1 MYGKSGGS
9 GRSGR
14 ETEMEMEMEMELEL
28 ELGRGRERRLRS
40 CRLWCIRK
48 AGGGNMCV
56 TIMSKFGQWRR
67 RKEASRA
74 ELAEVKV

>member
-14 ETEMEMEMEMELEL
+14 EMEMGMGME
-28 ELGRGRERRLRS
+28 RARERRLRS
-40 CRLWCIRK
+40 CRSWCIRK

-56 TIMSKFGQWRR
+56 TIMSEFGQWRR
-67 RKEASRA
+67 RKKVSRA

>member
-14 ETEMEMEMEMELEL
+14 EMEMEME
-28 ELGRGRERRLRS
+28 RGRERRSRS
-40 CRLWCIRK
+40 CRLWSIRK

-56 TIMSKFGQWRR
+56 TMMSEFGQWRR
-67 RKEASRA
+67 RKEVSRA

>member
-14 ETEMEMEMEMELEL
+14 EMEME
-28 ELGRGRERRLRS
+28 RGRERRLRS
-40 CRLWCIRK
+40 CRLWSIRK

-56 TIMSKFGQWRR
+56 TIMSDFGQWRR
-67 RKEASRA
+67 RKEVSRA